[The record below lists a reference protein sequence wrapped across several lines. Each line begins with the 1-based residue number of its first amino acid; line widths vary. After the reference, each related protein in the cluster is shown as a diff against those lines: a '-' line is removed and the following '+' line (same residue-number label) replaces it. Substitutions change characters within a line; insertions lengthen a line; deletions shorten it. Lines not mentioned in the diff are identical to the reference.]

1 MIHSTAEAEAPNPQP
16 VPVQYK
22 VDTRAVNEISQQFLQ
37 SSEKVPSRKS
47 YRTCIQTWWV
57 HLNLVN
63 YWQGSVST
71 NQFLINFAT
80 SVLISLIV
88 LSSRYDMASVL
99 SRYLQSVCPRDPP
112 VQGCI
117 IGLSSVDWLSRYLLH
132 EIWTPTQG
140 WWTQWTDNIWYYL
153 LYTRNRTSSG
163 NIQNFTNIRKQS
175 EKFSI
180 SGLIPN
186 ILLTA
191 TVPHPLEHSRE
202 DF

>member
-1 MIHSTAEAEAPNPQP
+1 MLLLPRSGNDTTVGPWRPSSPPQMGAS
-16 VPVQYK
+16 

-37 SSEKVPSRKS
+37 SSEKS
-47 YRTCIQTWWV
+47 YGTCIQTWWV

-71 NQFLINFAT
+71 NQFMT
-80 SVLISLIV
+80 SVFISLLV

-99 SRYLQSVCPRDPP
+99 CRYLQSVCPRDPP

-140 WWTQWTDNIWYYL
+140 WWTLWTDNIWYYL

-186 ILLTA
+186 IMLTA
-191 TVPHPLEHSRE
+191 TVPHPLEHKE
-202 DF
+202 K